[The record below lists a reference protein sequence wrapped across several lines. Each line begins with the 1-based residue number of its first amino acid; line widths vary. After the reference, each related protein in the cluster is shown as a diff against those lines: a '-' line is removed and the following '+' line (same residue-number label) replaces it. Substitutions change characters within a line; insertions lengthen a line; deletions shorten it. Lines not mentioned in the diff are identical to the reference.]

1 MKNPLKFVVCL
12 YLSLA
17 SITIRLGKYA
27 FYDILALAKTTPAN
41 KPNSMLNR
49 FGRLRGTLKSTRP
62 ASDIGTLF
70 NEPTKLYV
78 VGPV

>member
-41 KPNSMLNR
+41 KPAKPKYIVTYTNFIHL
-49 FGRLRGTLKSTRP
+49 
-62 ASDIGTLF
+62 
-70 NEPTKLYV
+70 
-78 VGPV
+78 